1 MKWYD
6 GKMLEKEIN
15 WSVHEVEN
23 SCTRRVISDKVIVRG
38 ELGNSKKLIK
48 ITNLITTNCRE
59 LPQLLV

>member
-6 GKMLEKEIN
+6 EKMLEKEIN

-38 ELGNSKKLIK
+38 GI
-48 ITNLITTNCRE
+48 RE
-59 LPQLLV
+59 LKKAYKNNKLNYN